1 MTLILILR
9 DGFLESKRYVSKLET
24 SYHHLETLSNLFLQ
38 LGRIEKHGSNLTKT
52 FYRQAV
58 YILS

>member
-1 MTLILILR
+1 MAFWKVKDMFPNWKLI
-9 DGFLESKRYVSKLET
+9 
-24 SYHHLETLSNLFLQ
+24 YHYLETLSNLFLQ